1 MFMYFKFMFLGSWFC
16 PNCQA
21 TTNNASHEQDTNA
34 EAKAKVCNNST
45 IEVTKE
51 SNLMKIQDLEDEL
64 NKTKIALPEAQEQN
78 DLKKK
83 ESYALTENNQ
93 ALEKEKYNLLEKV
106 VRQDQEIQKLNKI
119 NFDTK
124 GENEKLQLDLNEA
137 NNKIET
143 MQHIQDTKSRNNRIE
158 VKDLKAKLKD
168 SNSKLEKLRNLLAA
182 KLFLFD
188 PDNENLQ
195 ALQNME
201 IEKLFSKYDQRLI
214 VKDPFKDKYEE
225 AIETLSDIKIKLRL
239 QVEQRELHEKQHGKV
254 LDILDINREDRSFAM
269 ILPAIQKLKELHDT
283 QEQTETEHYTNAQAL
298 IETITSP
305 N

>member
-1 MFMYFKFMFLGSWFC
+1 MFIYSKFMFLGNWFC

-34 EAKAKVCNNST
+34 EAQTKVCNNST
-45 IEVTKE
+45 IEVTIE
-51 SNLMKIQDLEDEL
+51 SNLMKI
-64 NKTKIALPEAQEQN
+64 ALAEAQEQN

-214 VKDPFKDKYEE
+214 VKDSFKDKYEE
-225 AIETLSDIKIKLRL
+225 AMETLSDVKIKLRL

-298 IETITSP
+298 IETVTSP